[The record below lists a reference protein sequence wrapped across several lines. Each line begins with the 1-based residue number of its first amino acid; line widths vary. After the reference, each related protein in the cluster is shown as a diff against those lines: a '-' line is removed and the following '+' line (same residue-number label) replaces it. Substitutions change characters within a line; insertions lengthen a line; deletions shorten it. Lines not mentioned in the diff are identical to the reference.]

1 MMTKKKILNTL
12 VCIKDFIIYAVF
24 LCFLFLVFLKACV
37 DTDTEV
43 SSNKID
49 DLVCMNKSKTL

>member
-1 MMTKKKILNTL
+1 MTKKKILNTL

-24 LCFLFLVFLKACV
+24 LCFLFLVFQKACV
-37 DTDTEV
+37 DTEV

-49 DLVCMNKSKTL
+49 DEHMNKSKTL